1 MTLKTDLLSLYLR
14 PKEAICQDLVAAR
27 DTVERLHSR
36 IKLMLRRWLQQLELL
51 KPKDEETA
59 AVLGACFIK
68 VDGQCKAMIMMSL
81 VELSY
86 AV

>member
-1 MTLKTDLLSLYLR
+1 MRTKLMTLKAELLSLYLR

-51 KPKDEETA
+51 KPKEDTA
-59 AVLGACFIK
+59 AVLEACFI
-68 VDGQCKAMIMMSL
+68 
-81 VELSY
+81 
-86 AV
+86 